1 MPLPISNG
9 KLEFIHLN
17 KGDVVIHTCDF
28 GVGIDEAYKVHSN
41 ISNMFPDNDVITIP
55 DTSSIAL
62 VDKESAIEF
71 LQEMIDMIKRR

>member
-28 GVGIDEAYKVHSN
+28 GVGIDKACKVHSD

-62 VDKESAIEF
+62 VDKESTIEF